1 VGGSAENT
9 FSVANLYLSPIFI
22 TVEGKSSMPNFS
34 ALSPPMGRGREE
46 RGRGEGSEE
55 RDSKKLRLS
64 PDANNSYSG
73 DARP

>member
-1 VGGSAENT
+1 
-9 FSVANLYLSPIFI
+9 
-22 TVEGKSSMPNFS
+22 VEGKSSMPNFS